1 MAQGGPKKEHQMQMA
16 MAKAT
21 VGRANTTHIV
31 LVEVLDNDKIQ
42 RFGGVHCGSRVSGS
56 GFYIGE
62 KLTRT
67 INTDNEKFYTLY
79 PEAIEALSGARDVV
93 CEKCY
98 SRAVA

>member
-1 MAQGGPKKEHQMQMA
+1 MQLA
-16 MAKAT
+16 MARAT

-31 LVEVLDNDKIQ
+31 LVEVLENNAVQK
-42 RFGGVHCGSRVSGS
+42 FGGVHCGSRVAGT

-67 INTDNEKFYTLY
+67 IDTDNEKFYTLY
-79 PEAIEALSGARDVV
+79 PEVIEALSGTRDVV

-98 SRAVA
+98 ARAVA

>member
-1 MAQGGPKKEHQMQMA
+1 MQMA

-21 VGRANTTHIV
+21 VGRANTAHIV
-31 LVEVLDNDKIQ
+31 LVEVIENNQIK
-42 RFGGVHCGSRVSGS
+42 RFGGVHCGTRISGT

-67 INTDNEKFYTLY
+67 IDTDIEKFYTLY
-79 PEAIEALSGARDVV
+79 PEAIEALSGSRDVV